1 MNQPSD
7 KVAIGVFPEP
17 ILERI
22 SMRKVRHDIF
32 MVLNLEKGIFY
43 TVWQMMRAPGE
54 AMHQYLFVDRSRF
67 MDPTRFLLLTVA
79 LLTFVTLTFFPE
91 VGFYQ
96 GLEQGFQAGDNPEKQ
111 AILGKLM
118 ELYSDYLS
126 VMMLLTVP
134 PAALVS
140 WVIFQKYK
148 LHYAEHLVINAYL
161 WGFLSF
167 ITLFALV
174 AVKFVDVLVYSTI
187 IYIVYALYNLYFFKQ
202 VFKLSFLKSVFFGI
216 LYNVFSFVL
225 GIFFFLI
232 CGIVLA
238 FIAYFSVS

>member
-1 MNQPSD
+1 MNQRPD
-7 KVAIGVFPEP
+7 KLADGVFPDP
-17 ILERI
+17 VLERI
-22 SMRKVRHDIF
+22 SMRKVRHDIM

-43 TVWQMMRAPGE
+43 TVWQMLRAPGE

-79 LLTFVTLTFFPE
+79 LLTFVTLNFFPE

-96 GLEQGFQAGDNPEKQ
+96 GLEQGFQAGEDQEKQ
-111 AILGKLM
+111 AILAKLI
-118 ELYSDYLS
+118 EFYSEYLS
-126 VMMLLTVP
+126 VLMLLTVP

-140 WVIFQKYK
+140 RMLFSKYK
-148 LHYAEHLVINAYL
+148 LHYAEHLVLNAYL

-174 AVKFVDVLVYSTI
+174 AVKFVDVLVYSVI
-187 IYIVYALYNLYFFKQ
+187 IYVFYALYNLYFFKQ
-202 VFKLSFLKSVFFGI
+202 VFKLSLLRSILYGI
-216 LYNVFSFVL
+216 LYNTLSFVL
-225 GIFFFLI
+225 GIFFFMI

-238 FIAYFSVS
+238 LFAYLSVT